1 MPLGTP
7 APGLAR
13 TSALAIGVGTVTV
26 LPGFLVG
33 VLSLQIRSDLD
44 VSLAAAAA
52 ATSVFFAAGVLG
64 SGLLGRAAQRAG
76 ALTSM
81 RIAAVI
87 SGTCMIAIA
96 VLATSL
102 PVLLA
107 LLVVAGLANSG
118 AQPAINL
125 FLADEVPRDRQGLAF
140 GIKQSAVPGSI
151 LVSGL
156 ALPALALPFGWRPAV
171 AVCGGLALAM
181 AAVLSTL
188 GGSRPIRDAAREAGP
203 RPSRALV
210 LLAAGAALATFGPNA
225 LGAHMV
231 GSAVDAGISEA
242 GAGLV
247 VAVGSAASLAVR
259 VAFGH
264 RADRRSDHGLGVVA
278 LLLGAG
284 SVGFAV
290 MASGEATLLIAGGL
304 VAFGLGWGWP
314 GLFNL
319 AVVAGHRVAPAAA
332 TGVTQ
337 TGIYIGAAGGPAAC
351 GLLAA
356 HHGYPTAWG
365 AMAAITVAGAAVMG
379 LAGRARKGPA
389 SRAGDEL

>member
-1 MPLGTP
+1 M
-7 APGLAR
+7 
-13 TSALAIGVGTVTV
+13 GTVTV

-52 ATSVFFAAGVLG
+52 ATSVFFAAGAFG

-76 ALTSM
+76 AVASM
-81 RIAAVI
+81 RIAALT

-96 VLATSL
+96 AVATSL
-102 PVLLA
+102 PVLLG

-118 AQPAINL
+118 AQPAINM
-125 FLADEVPRDRQGLAF
+125 FLADEVPVERQGLAF
-140 GIKQSAVPGSI
+140 GVKQSAIPGSI

-156 ALPALALPFGWRPAV
+156 ALPLLALPFGWRPTV
-171 AVCGGLALAM
+171 AVCGALALVM
-181 AAVLSTL
+181 AAVLSAR
-188 GGSRPIRDAAREAGP
+188 GRSGSARDAVREPGP
-203 RPSRALV
+203 RRSRALI
-210 LLAAGAALATFGPNA
+210 LMTAGAALATFGPNA

-231 GSAVDAGISEA
+231 GSAVDAEISEA

-247 VAVGSAASLAVR
+247 VAVGSGASLAVR
-259 VAFGH
+259 VALGH

-284 SVGFAV
+284 SLGFAL
-290 MASGEATLLIAGGL
+290 MASGEASLLLGGAL
-304 VAFGLGWGWP
+304 VAFSLGWGWP

-319 AVVAGHRVAPAAA
+319 AVVSSHRMAPAAA
-332 TGVTQ
+332 TGITQ
-337 TGIYIGAAGGPAAC
+337 TGIYIGAAGGPVTC

-356 HHGYPTAWG
+356 HHGYPTAWA
-365 AMAAITVAGAAVMG
+365 AMAATTVAGAAVMG
-379 LAGRARKGPA
+379 LAAQGVAKGGGAP
-389 SRAGDEL
+389 L